1 MPRPLIRGRGG
12 APRRRETAEERAMF
26 RKIGGAGEDADDEEM
41 DGEGKP
47 PPPRDAKSEVDAL
60 VKERQAMRKRKRKDI
75 DPHELKML
83 AEEFLARMEM
93 AAEQDLQCIQEDRP
107 AVHKLN
113 MLADVER
120 VLKKKQL
127 HHDLLDAGL
136 FGVVKAWLEPIR
148 ARLPNVKVRET
159 LLQCLIGID
168 VQLGD
173 EDRRDS
179 LKRSGLGKSVNFY
192 SKLDLESEGN
202 RRLAAHL
209 VQRWSSQV
217 FRIYKPEMDTEGAHL
232 PPAAEAAPRR
242 AGKAPR
248 LTAGEDLLAGKKDL
262 KPGDAGFRWH
272 ATVPQKASMD
282 YKYRPA
288 GKSIHPTAKSAEF
301 QEKELRLDR
310 RLRGMGKSAK
320 KFERP
325 VNLSVEGRGM

>member
-1 MPRPLIRGRGG
+1 MGRPKGRG
-12 APRRRETAEERAMF
+12 AARRRETAEEREMF
-26 RKIGGAGEDADDEEM
+26 RKLGMGDEEGDLADGEDL
-41 DGEGKP
+41 DGEP
-47 PPPRDAKSEVDAL
+47 PPPRDARTEVDAL

-83 AEEFLARMEM
+83 AEEFLARMEV

-173 EDRRDS
+173 EERRDS

-217 FRIYKPEMDTEGAHL
+217 FRIYKPEMDTEGVHL
-232 PPAAEAAPRR
+232 PPAAESAPRR
-242 AGKAPR
+242 ASKAPR
-248 LTAGEDLLAGKKDL
+248 LTTGEDLLAGKKDL

-288 GKSIHPTAKSAEF
+288 GKSVHPTAKSAEF

-310 RLRGMGKSAK
+310 RLRGMGKSA
-320 KFERP
+320 
-325 VNLSVEGRGM
+325 

>member
-1 MPRPLIRGRGG
+1 MGRPKGRG
-12 APRRRETAEERAMF
+12 AARRRETAEEREMF
-26 RKIGGAGEDADDEEM
+26 RKLGMGDEEGDLADGEDLDAD
-41 DGEGKP
+41 P
-47 PPPRDAKSEVDAL
+47 AAPRDARTEVDAL

-83 AEEFLARMEM
+83 AEEFLARMEV
-93 AAEQDLQCIQEDRP
+93 AAEQDLQCLQDDQP

-113 MLADVER
+113 MLPDVER

-136 FGVVKAWLEPIR
+136 FGVVKAWMEPIR
-148 ARLPNVKVRET
+148 ARLPNVRIRET
-159 LLQCLIGID
+159 LLQCLLAMD

-202 RRLAAHL
+202 RRLAAQL
-209 VQRWSSQV
+209 VQKWSSQV
-217 FRIYKPEMDTEGAHL
+217 FRIYKPEMDAETHL
-232 PPAAEAAPRR
+232 PPAAETVAPRR
-242 AGKAPR
+242 SGKAPR
-248 LTAGEDLLAGKKDL
+248 ITEAEDILSGKADL
-262 KPGDAGFRWH
+262 KPGDPGFRWH

-288 GKSIHPTAKSAEF
+288 SNAVHPTAKSIEF
-301 QEKELRLDR
+301 QEKEERLSR
-310 RLRGMGKSAK
+310 RMRGMGKSSE